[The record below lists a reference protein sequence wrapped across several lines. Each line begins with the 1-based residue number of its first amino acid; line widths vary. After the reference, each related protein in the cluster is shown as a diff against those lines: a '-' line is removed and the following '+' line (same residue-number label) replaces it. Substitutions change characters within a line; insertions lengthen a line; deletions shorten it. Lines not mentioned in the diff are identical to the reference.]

1 MAILA
6 IVNLLVKVSLNCVS
20 TLAQDIASI
29 LVKLVTHLFFYFVL
43 EFFYFVLEIKHR
55 KRGILNSQKHI
66 G

>member
-43 EFFYFVLEIKHR
+43 EIKHR